1 MKKALLI
8 LVFLICGSSLYAQK
22 HYLIIVKGISN
33 CNGNCYDGLL
43 EEHVLNNKEEV
54 FTLEKKMRN
63 ELRGYPSFYTIMPN
77 ETAISFEFLESV
89 GNCTCRKVWVIKSS
103 SYESAQK
110 ALEQHRN
117 KKGFAIR
124 ATFNAGN

>member
-1 MKKALLI
+1 
-8 LVFLICGSSLYAQK
+8 
-22 HYLIIVKGISN
+22 
-33 CNGNCYDGLL
+33 
-43 EEHVLNNKEEV
+43 
-54 FTLEKKMRN
+54 MRQDFGWN
-63 ELRGYPSFYTIMPN
+63 PSIYTIRPN

-89 GNCTCRKVWVIKSS
+89 GNCTCRKVWVVESN

-124 ATFNAGN
+124 ATYNPGN